1 MQPQNST
8 LDKLFEGIKEYRVP
22 LYQRLYVWNEY
33 DQWAPLWEDITRI
46 AGDLTSR
53 GAGEIEPHF
62 FGALVLKKSEGP
74 TPDDA
79 NVYRVI
85 DGQQRLTTMQLLL
98 AAIVDEM
105 KARKVDRRT
114 VERLSDLIEN
124 PRFAGP
130 DRRCKMRHGG
140 NNYERFQDVMEAK
153 GDLDCIRSLDGEM
166 SKCYLYFRRA
176 AGSWLDNDNIAN
188 RSDALATTMR
198 TKLRVVAIYL
208 DPKEPEHLIFETLN
222 ARGAALTEWDKIRNY
237 LFYRVERDQDEFF
250 RKYLERFDDTWWR
263 EKSGRGQDARPR
275 TDRFVDYWLESRLH
289 RPVERARVFR
299 DFKAHTES
307 RSDDDLLADVESLVN
322 DADHYRKFESD
333 SENGTDIES
342 VFHHR
347 RRLMGLGSFWP
358 LIFGIRRIVLDD
370 RQRNLVL
377 SIIESWSVRRWVCGY
392 YARNYPDL
400 ALDLLKQAASTGENT
415 DVAHR
420 IMDHPSWSGWW
431 PNDEEVERSILDRKL
446 SAQKVRL
453 ILEAIER
460 HITPRHAGLQ
470 GIRYGDLQIEHLMPQ
485 GWKPPHWPPPAVP
498 ALPKTPTSSGTGR
511 PVGVAKDSW
520 ESFKKAVSEGDETI
534 IEKRMQTLNNHRRK
548 NGKPDLTLDE
558 ARGYLTP
565 VKPLPPPIA
574 ENSGAV
580 ERRENLIQTL
590 GNLTFLVGSLNAQL
604 SNGPWSEK
612 REAIRKSD
620 NLYLNKDLLQRA
632 PDTWDEDAILERG
645 RWMAKQ
651 ICEIWPHAE
660 GLRLAEGE
668 SQGE

>member
-33 DQWAPLWEDITRI
+33 NQWAPLWEDITRI
-46 AGDLTSR
+46 ASDLTNR

-105 KARKVDRRT
+105 KARKVDQRT

-140 NNYERFQDVMEAK
+140 NNYEMFQDVMEAK

-166 SKCYLYFRRA
+166 SKCYLYFRLA
-176 AGSWLDNDNIAN
+176 VGSWLDNDSIAN
-188 RSDALATTMR
+188 RSDALATTLR

-222 ARGAALTEWDKIRNY
+222 ARGAELTEWDKIRNY
-237 LFYRVERDQDEFF
+237 LFYRVQREQDGFF

-263 EKSGRGQDARPR
+263 EKSGRGQDVRPR

-307 RSDDDLLADVESLVN
+307 RSDDDLLVDVESLVD
-322 DADHYRKFESD
+322 DADHYRKFEND
-333 SENGTDIES
+333 SENGMDVES
-342 VFHHR
+342 VFHRR

-358 LIFGIRRIVLDD
+358 LILGIRRIVLDD
-370 RQRNLVL
+370 CQRNLVF

-392 YARNYPDL
+392 QARNYPDL

-415 DVAHR
+415 SVTHR
-420 IMDHPSWSGWW
+420 IMDRLDSTAETSWRGWW
-431 PNDEEVERSILDRKL
+431 PNDEKVERSVLERKF
-446 SAQKVRL
+446 SAQKARFT
-453 ILEAIER
+453 LEAIER

-485 GWKPPHWPPPAVP
+485 GWKSPHWP
-498 ALPKTPTSSGTGR
+498 
-511 PVGVAKDSW
+511 
-520 ESFKKAVSEGDETI
+520 
-534 IEKRMQTLNNHRRK
+534 
-548 NGKPDLTLDE
+548 
-558 ARGYLTP
+558 
-565 VKPLPPPIA
+565 IA
-574 ENSGAV
+574 EDSGAV
-580 ERRENLIQTL
+580 GRREELIQTL
-590 GNLTFLVGSLNAQL
+590 GNLTFLVGSLNAKL

-612 REAIRKSD
+612 REAIRESD
-620 NLYLNKDLLQRA
+620 NLYLNKDLLRRA
-632 PDTWDEDAILERG
+632 PDTWDEDAIQERG
-645 RWMAKQ
+645 RWMAEQ
-651 ICEIWPHAE
+651 ICEVWPRAE
-660 GLRLAEGE
+660 RLRLEEGE
-668 SQGE
+668 P